1 MAVILL
7 VISLLMSCL
16 SVLLCLT
23 VTGWMGVLVS
33 VFLFGSAG
41 TLLLSSALFSV
52 DSETADRNY
61 DLKLI
66 LIFALGIFL
75 SVVTIKRY
83 TTEFGL
89 PQQRIIAIEG
99 RMLYDSSFSSS
110 GKGLVRISVQRCWDN
125 CGNCASAKGIVA
137 AVGGQKAVVTSGL
150 EVRLEGKFSD
160 ELFIYDELQV
170 KKRSWVNDFREL
182 LIEKIEKRL
191 YGDESNDSA
200 EPDEAAVLSSLL
212 LLGRAEDHEMP
223 LQDVAKECGC
233 SHVLALSGMHLSVLA
248 SFCTIFGKRRW
259 AKVLSFIII
268 GAFVFVAGPRP
279 SLVRAAIM
287 FFLGKRFSAK
297 QKVVMAFLIQCVLL
311 PFSML
316 DLGCC
321 YGYVSV
327 FAIIYLWEIVRTPF
341 AQLVRNRVLSPF
353 LLSATV
359 LIFCAPVQLINDGTW
374 CPVSILVS
382 PLASF
387 LITISMVLGVIMLS
401 FGRVEFLTRLNSLVY
416 TALLKIFEFFSK
428 FPKAGWL
435 GYAIMVVA
443 VIGLEVFCLIYR
455 KRRKAKVKEYRF
467 NAKFDLNL
475 EEMV

>member
-1 MAVILL
+1 MAVILFL
-7 VISLLMSCL
+7 TSFLLSGL

-33 VFLFGSAG
+33 VFLLGVSG
-41 TLLLSSALFSV
+41 TLLLSSALFSG
-52 DSETADRNY
+52 EAQCY
-61 DLKLI
+61 DFKLI
-66 LIFALGIFL
+66 LVFAVGIFL
-75 SVVTIKRY
+75 SVVAIKRY
-83 TTEFGL
+83 TTDFGFSK
-89 PQQRIIAIEG
+89 QRIVALEG
-99 RMLYDSSFSSS
+99 RMIYDSSFSSS

-125 CGNCASAKGIVA
+125 CGNSVSAKGIVA
-137 AVGGQKAVVTSGL
+137 AVGSQKAVVTSGL
-150 EVRLEGKFSD
+150 EVYLEGKFSE
-160 ELFIYDELQV
+160 ELFIYDSFQV
-170 KKRSWVNDFREL
+170 KKRSWVNNFREL
-182 LIEKIEKRL
+182 LIERIEKRL
-191 YGDESNDSA
+191 YGDNYGNNFDGQS
-200 EPDEAAVLSSLL
+200 PDEAAVLSSLL

-223 LQDVAKECGC
+223 LQEVAKECGC

-248 SFCTIFGKRRW
+248 SFCAIFGKRKW

-327 FAIIYLWEIVRTPF
+327 FAILYLWDLVRTPVV
-341 AQLVRNRVLSPF
+341 QLVRSKVLSPF
-353 LLSATV
+353 LLSVTV

-387 LITISMVLGVIMLS
+387 LITISMVLGVILLS
-401 FGRVEFLTRLNSLVY
+401 FGRLEFLTRLNSLVY
-416 TALLKIFEFFSK
+416 TTLLKLFEFFSK

-435 GYAIMVVA
+435 GYAIMIVA
-443 VIGLEVFCLIYR
+443 VIALEVFCLIYR
-455 KRRKAKVKEYRF
+455 KRRKARVKEYRF
-467 NAKFDLNL
+467 NAKFDLNF
-475 EEMV
+475 EEMG